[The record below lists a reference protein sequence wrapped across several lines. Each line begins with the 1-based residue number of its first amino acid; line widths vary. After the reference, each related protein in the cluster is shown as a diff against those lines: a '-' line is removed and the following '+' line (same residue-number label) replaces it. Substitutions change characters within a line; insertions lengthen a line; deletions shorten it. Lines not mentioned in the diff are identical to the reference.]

1 LTNCVNQLA
10 IANKQKSKNVDIV
23 VPFLQQKKSK
33 LFSGSQKM
41 QKADGTTICLGS

>member
-10 IANKQKSKNVDIV
+10 IANKQKSKNMGIV
-23 VPFLQQKKSK
+23 VPFFTTKKSK
-33 LFSGSQKM
+33 LFSSLQKM